1 MSSSFLAAAASRS
14 SAAGR
19 LGTTRSM
26 RVPVKTLNGDA
37 ASVELDGDGKVADL
51 KSALAEL
58 RVEWRPPTR
67 LKLICGGTVLADAE
81 PLSETVAK
89 FVALKPEH
97 NFVVLVAKG
106 EKAAITPAGAAA
118 ASDFMKPVR
127 DMLGGGSS
135 HSPSALMQSLL
146 SPGATPA
153 ASTLHEAYDHAV
165 AQHKGAAAAAAF
177 AFSAAAGGLGTSA
190 AASAASSDT
199 PSFPLFATPGLVPPM
214 DAAPT
219 ADTDV
224 PGTAV
229 AAAADRAAPDTADG
243 KAPRRDATGRRGL
256 AFETPMPG
264 HVQSVAQRVARLQSM
279 PEIQQLLR
287 RPRLEGVAARP
298 ADLQRLLK
306 AVLFQPAFQQAI
318 TQGEVSDEMLD
329 VVLRGGLLEPRPAE
343 AYMAFAEEALAAAR
357 ARDDVLAKPKAR
369 GESK

>member
-1 MSSSFLAAAASRS
+1 MSGTATRTTKGLQALRRRPISMSSSFLAAAASRS
-14 SAAGR
+14 SAAAH

-37 ASVELDGDGKVADL
+37 VSVELDGDGKVADL

-67 LKLICGGTVLADAE
+67 LKLMCGGKVLADAE

-118 ASDFMKPVR
+118 ASAIMKPVR
-127 DMLGGGSS
+127 EMLGGGSS
-135 HSPSALMQSLL
+135 PSPSALMQSLL

-153 ASTLHEAYDHAV
+153 ASTLHDAYDRAV
-165 AQHKGAAAAAAF
+165 AQLK
-177 AFSAAAGGLGTSA
+177 LGTSA
-190 AASAASSDT
+190 ASADPPPLAASS
-199 PSFPLFATPGLVPPM
+199 PSGLVSPV

-229 AAAADRAAPDTADG
+229 AAAADRAAADTANG
-243 KAPRRDATGRRGL
+243 KAPHRDATGRRGL

-264 HVQSVAQRVARLQSM
+264 HVQSVAQRVARLQGM

-318 TQGEVSDEMLD
+318 NQGEVSDEMLD

-343 AYMAFAEEALAAAR
+343 AYIAFADEALAA
-357 ARDDVLAKPKAR
+357 ARDDVLAKPKP
-369 GESK
+369 GSQSK